1 MISTTPLR
9 VASPIQRDA
18 IALPGIC
25 IVETNPPRLAALVGR
40 NLIALAKHY
49 TPPVGV
55 AVTILSAGGAI
66 SSTIQSAASTFG
78 DLLIMRISDD
88 VGDIVVAAP
97 IASLEEVRRAGTF
110 VVTGLKDLRQLL
122 AAPAVPVTI
131 YATGKMV
138 KFRQSES
145 ATLQAGDSGAPS
157 FVYVNGEWKYLG
169 SNFGITK
176 TEFYVNV
183 AAIYAGHIISL

>member
-25 IVETNPPRLAALVGR
+25 IVETTPPRLAALVGR

-55 AVTILSAGGAI
+55 AVTVLSAGGSV
-66 SSTIQSAASTFG
+66 SSTIQSVAATFG

-88 VGDIVVAAP
+88 VGDIVSAAP
-97 IASLEEVRRAGTF
+97 IASFDEVKRAGTF
-110 VVTGLKDLRQLL
+110 VITGLKDLRQLI

-131 YATGKMV
+131 YATGKLV

-145 ATLQAGDSGAPS
+145 ATLQSGDSGAPS

-176 TEFYVNV
+176 TEFFTNV
-183 AAIYAGHIISL
+183 AALYAGNIISL